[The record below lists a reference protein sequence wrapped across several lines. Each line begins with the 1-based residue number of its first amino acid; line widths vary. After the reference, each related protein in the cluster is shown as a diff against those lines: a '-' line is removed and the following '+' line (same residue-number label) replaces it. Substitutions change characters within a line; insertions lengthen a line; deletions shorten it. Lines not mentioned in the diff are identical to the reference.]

1 VVLLYAV
8 EWDSADAAQR
18 YFDAYQELLQKKWK
32 KMDISSRTADS
43 VLGSGDDGRFE
54 LRRNGTMVTSVE
66 GLAP

>member
-1 VVLLYAV
+1 
-8 EWDSADAAQR
+8 
-18 YFDAYQELLQKKWK
+18 
-32 KMDISSRTADS
+32 MDISSRTADS